1 VLSPILSLVNF
12 LPDQNSTPQSISIE
26 QLRALQNE
34 ISSHWEIEGTED
46 YQTLLDRLV
55 RIRTRQ
61 LLSEGAYLRQL
72 SQLEGRL
79 ERSRRS
85 LLEILNGA

>member
-1 VLSPILSLVNF
+1 MNF

>member
-1 VLSPILSLVNF
+1 MNF

-85 LLEILNGA
+85 LLEILNDA

>member
-1 VLSPILSLVNF
+1 VNF

-85 LLEILNGA
+85 LLEILNDA